1 MMNDRHTTTQ
11 ARGGARPR
19 PDAVRLRGPVVGL
32 LTLFAAWVA
41 PAAAEDAAPRRTLT
55 FATYNV
61 LAEETPTAA
70 RVPPLLAILRDAD
83 ADVIALQ
90 EASAWLIRDLMKQEW
105 VQKGYQ
111 ARVPEGGPVNPG
123 GQFILSRLPFR
134 EVGFKVLPGPQR
146 RTVLTAT
153 LDAGGRRLA
162 VATTHMESRLED
174 GPVRAKQLDA
184 IFPLLRDADDAV
196 LLGDLNFG
204 DGEEPDTS
212 HLDKAFA
219 DLWLTLHPGK
229 PGFTWDMEA
238 SDMAKKGSF
247 PGEKSRRIDRI
258 LVRSAVWQPKSVRIV
273 GDQPVKP
280 GDKTL
285 FPSDHF
291 GVVGTVER
299 RP

>member
-1 MMNDRHTTTQ
+1 MT
-11 ARGGARPR
+11 ARP
-19 PDAVRLRGPVVGL
+19 PGPVL
-32 LTLFAAWVA
+32 ALITALAALALHV
-41 PAAAEDAAPRRTLT
+41 AAEDPAPPRALT

-61 LAEETPTAA
+61 LADEVRTAE
-70 RVPPLLAILRDAD
+70 RVPPLLALLRDSD

-90 EASAWLIRDLMKQEW
+90 EASSWFLKDLMKQEW
-105 VQKGYQ
+105 VRKGYQ
-111 ARVPEGGPVNPG
+111 AKMPEDGPVNPG
-123 GQFILSRLPFR
+123 GQFILSRLPIR
-134 EVGFKVLPGPQR
+134 EVAYKVLPGPQR

-162 VATTHMESRLED
+162 VATTHLESRLED

-184 IFPLLRDADDAV
+184 IFPLLRDSDDAV

-212 HLDKAFA
+212 HLDKAFV
-219 DLWLTLHPGK
+219 DLWTTLRPGE
-229 PGFTWDMEA
+229 PGFTWNIEA
-238 SDMAKKGSF
+238 SDMARKGSF

-258 LVRSAVWQPKSVRIV
+258 LLRSAVWRPKSVRIV

-280 GDKTL
+280 GDKSL

-291 GVVGTVER
+291 GLVGTVER
-299 RP
+299 KP

>member
-1 MMNDRHTTTQ
+1 MT
-11 ARGGARPR
+11 AR
-19 PDAVRLRGPVVGL
+19 LPVS
-32 LTLFAAWVA
+32 LFALVA
-41 PAAAEDAAPRRTLT
+41 AFASLSLPATAEDAAPRRTLT

-61 LAEETPTAA
+61 LAEETPTAG
-70 RVPPLLAILRDAD
+70 RVPPLLAILHESD

-90 EASAWLIRDLMKQEW
+90 EASTWLIKDLLKQEW
-105 VQKGYQ
+105 VRKGYQ
-111 ARVPEGGPVNPG
+111 ARTPADGPVNPG
-123 GQFILSRLPFR
+123 GQFILSRLPIR
-134 EVGFKVLPGPQR
+134 EVGFKTLPGPQR
-146 RTVLTAT
+146 RTILTAM
-153 LDAGGRRLA
+153 LDVGGRRLA
-162 VATTHMESRLED
+162 VATTHLESRLED

-212 HLDKAFA
+212 HLDKAFV
-219 DLWLTLHPGK
+219 DLWRALRPGE
-229 PGFTWDMEA
+229 PGFTWNIEA

-247 PGEKSRRIDRI
+247 PDEKSRRIDRI
-258 LVRSAVWQPKSVRIV
+258 LVRSSVWQPKSVRIV

-280 GDKTL
+280 DDKVL

-291 GVVGTVER
+291 GLVGTIER